1 MILCSN
7 PRASYLAY
15 RSEIDEAI
23 ARVLSSGRY
32 VLGPE
37 VAAFEKEFAAYLGIQ
52 FALGVASGTDALW
65 LALRACGIGPGDEV
79 ITVAHTAVATVAA
92 IEATGATP
100 VLVDIDPQ
108 SFTLDPNCL
117 ETAITAKTK
126 AIVPVHLYGHP
137 ADMPAIMAM
146 AVRYNLR
153 VIEDCA
159 QAHGAALRGRKVGT
173 WGDIASFSF
182 YPTKNLGAFGDGGM
196 VVTADS
202 VLVQRVRHLREYGW
216 EERYVSVTTGWNS
229 RLDELQAAILRV
241 KLKHLP
247 ADTSR
252 RSALAALYSEILAEV
267 DVVLPQP
274 RPGVVPVWHLYVVRV
289 RERDAVQA
297 SLQAQGIGALIH
309 YPVPIHLQPAYR
321 DRLPGAHLL
330 PATEAAAA
338 EILSLPLY
346 PELTEV
352 EVRQVGEELQA
363 LVGSVV
369 GMTAR

>member
-7 PRASYLAY
+7 PRASYVAY

-23 ARVLSSGRY
+23 ARVLNSERY
-32 VLGPE
+32 ILGPE
-37 VAAFEKEFAAYLGIQ
+37 VAAFEKEFAAYLGTQ
-52 FALGVASGTDALW
+52 FGLGVASGTDALW

-79 ITVAHTAVATVAA
+79 ITVAHTAVATVTA
-92 IEATGATP
+92 IEAVGALP

-108 SFTLDPNCL
+108 SFTLDPNRL
-117 ETAITAKTK
+117 EAAVTPKTK
-126 AIVPVHLYGHP
+126 AIVPVHVYGHP
-137 ADMPAIMAM
+137 ADMPAIMSIAD
-146 AVRYNLR
+146 RYNVR

-159 QAHGAALRGRKVGT
+159 QAHGAAIAGKKVGT

-182 YPTKNLGAFGDGGM
+182 YPTKNLGAVGDGGM

-202 VLVQRVRHLREYGW
+202 ELAQRVRHLREYGW
-216 EERYVSVTTGWNS
+216 EERYVSATTGWNS
-229 RLDELQAAILRV
+229 RLDELQAALLRV

-247 ADTSR
+247 ADTER
-252 RSALAALYSEILAEV
+252 RRALAALYSEVLAEAEV
-267 DVVLPQP
+267 ALPQT
-274 RPGVVPVWHLYVVRV
+274 RRGTTPVWHLYVVRV
-289 RERDAVQA
+289 RERDAVQT
-297 SLQAQGIGALIH
+297 SLRAQGIGALIH

-321 DRLPGAHLL
+321 DRLPGARFL

-346 PELTEV
+346 PELTEE
-352 EVRQVGEELQA
+352 EVRQVGAGLRA
-363 LVGSVV
+363 AVGSAV